1 MMIANIGKYT
11 VTITSKQR
19 GSMWLGTAKVDPPL
33 SHSMF
38 DSDSTYICDGLSPT
52 AAEAENA
59 AYVEALDV
67 LSAIGDC
74 YSS

>member
-33 SHSMF
+33 SNSSF
-38 DSDSTYICDGLSPT
+38 DSESTYICDGLCPT

-67 LSAIGDC
+67 LGAMGDS
-74 YSS
+74 YT